1 MKNTPNQLDESIFE
15 DHMSVVPE
23 ITVKV
28 LRHVD
33 LGDRVVCA
41 YCEVNGLPAKR
52 LTQDIY
58 GKPVNKVPVWNLNGR
73 IVANWFALLVEAKY
87 QDCTNGQSIVIYQ
100 DETSI

>member
-1 MKNTPNQLDESIFE
+1 MKNNLNEINESIFHDE
-15 DHMSVVPE
+15 MSVVPE

-58 GKPVNKVPVWNLNGR
+58 GKPVNTIPVWNLNGR
-73 IVANWFALLVEAKY
+73 IVANWFALLVEEKY
-87 QDCTNGQSIVIYQ
+87 QEANGKSIVIFK
-100 DETSI
+100 DEI